1 MNTLTTEVEIGN
13 YRQHRLC
20 QITQNVFFNIFFL
33 LEFESD
39 KRFVN
44 SAGFTQCDVLLVLFF
59 SSAENKMWD
68 FSGWRNWNLK
78 LQLVPDGLTSVH
90 VNDS

>member
-1 MNTLTTEVEIGN
+1 M
-13 YRQHRLC
+13 YRLA
-20 QITQNVFFNIFFL
+20 ITGSTGCVKSPKMFFLL

-44 SAGFTQCDVLLVLFF
+44 SACFTQCDVLSVLFY

-78 LQLVPDGLTSVH
+78 LQVVRDGLTSVR
-90 VNDS
+90 VNAS